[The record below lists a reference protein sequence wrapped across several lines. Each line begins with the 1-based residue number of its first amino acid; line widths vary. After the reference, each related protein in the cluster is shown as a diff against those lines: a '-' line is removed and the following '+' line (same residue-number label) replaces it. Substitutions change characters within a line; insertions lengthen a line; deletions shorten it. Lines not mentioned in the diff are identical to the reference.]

1 MIRDF
6 IFIIVF
12 ITLGGASGPLKE
24 NLNFDIVH
32 KGDVIGSLK
41 ATKTVKD
48 SKVYYES
55 STTIKTRII
64 KDNSVNYKYNVVFN
78 EDLLETSVVDITVN
92 KKPHANTHTQREN
105 SAYQVVKDGKDEGLL
120 ETSIYNA
127 TIQLYF
133 EEPKNITRCY
143 SEQAGDF
150 NTLEALGNHSY
161 KKVNLKGR
169 ENIYYYNKGV
179 LEKATIDGGLIK
191 FEIIARNK

>member
-1 MIRDF
+1 MIRNF
-6 IFIIVF
+6 ILIIAF
-12 ITLGGASGPLKE
+12 TILGGSSSPLQE

-32 KGDVIGSLK
+32 KGNVIGSLN
-41 ATKTVKD
+41 ATKTIKD
-48 SKVYYES
+48 SKIYYKT

-64 KDNSVNYKYNVVFN
+64 KDVSVNYKYNVVFN
-78 EDLLETSVVDITVN
+78 DDLLETSVVDITVN
-92 KKPHANTHTQREN
+92 GKPHAKTHTKRVK
-105 SAYQVVKDGKDEGLL
+105 SVYQVVKDGKNEGLL

-133 EEPKNITRCY
+133 EEPKNIMRCY